1 MDPYWLRLERKGT
14 LVMPSVSPDGEAWV
28 KVGEAAIPMG
38 PSLSAG
44 LAVSS
49 ALPTVTTS
57 VRFDHVKL
65 P

>member
-1 MDPYWLRLERKGT
+1 MA
-14 LVMPSVSPDGEAWV
+14 SVSPDGEAWV